1 MANRDHQLIPT
12 RWFKQ
17 SWTRVVGSWRSWR
30 MQWDYPFYC
39 LKVPWILH
47 EKRRYSFR
55 SCETLEKK
63 HAKKWRFVKF
73 CRKKC
78 RISNSS
84 IFPGIQF
91 MPNRC
96 HFGKFEQWN
105 TVDLV
110 SKTCT
115 VGRWRRPRRW
125 DFGDYGCRRSVLG
138 PGAFGANFGH
148 PLAGGG
154 PWWVWDAGFFFF
166 FSERI
171 LLASLK
177 GSLLRVLRNFPL
189 CGGWLVLHCGW
200 PSSSLWVCK
209 HLAETC
215 HSIPW
220 SQVMCWISMT
230 ELIDSCRDCQKS
242 SREKFYILITF

>member
-166 FSERI
+166 RKGFCWQVWRVPFSEFCATF
-171 LLASLK
+171 LCAEDGWSCTVAGLAA
-177 GSLLRVLRNFPL
+177 
-189 CGGWLVLHCGW
+189 HCGFA
-200 PSSSLWVCK
+200 SILQR
-209 HLAETC
+209 LAIVFHEAKSC
-215 HSIPW
+215 VEFPW
-220 SQVMCWISMT
+220 LNW
-230 ELIDSCRDCQKS
+230 
-242 SREKFYILITF
+242 

>member
-12 RWFKQ
+12 RWSKQ
-17 SWTRVVGSWRSWR
+17 SWIRVVGSWRSWR

-47 EKRRYSFR
+47 EKSRYSFR
-55 SCETLEKK
+55 SCETLEKN
-63 HAKKWRFVKF
+63 HAKKWGFWSLAGKSVEYPIHQF
-73 CRKKC
+73 
-78 RISNSS
+78 N
-84 IFPGIQF
+84 GILF
-91 MPNRC
+91 MPNRF
-96 HFGKFEQWN
+96 HFGNFEQWN

-110 SKTCT
+110 PKTCT
-115 VGRWRRPRRW
+115 KLGRWRRWRW
-125 DFGDYGCRRSVLG
+125 DFGDHGCRRSVLG

-154 PWWVWDAGFFFF
+154 HLWVWDAGFFFGKDLVGK
-166 FSERI
+166 SE
-171 LLASLK
+171 
-177 GSLLRVLRNFPL
+177 GFPSQSFAQLSL

-215 HSIPW
+215 HSLQW
-220 SQVMCWISMT
+220 SQVIVEFPW
-230 ELIDSCRDCQKS
+230 LNW
-242 SREKFYILITF
+242 